1 MKYYSEITN
10 RTYNTEKECIEAEQA
25 IVKAREEKKA
35 KEEKLSKERAE
46 RAKIV
51 DEKRV
56 AYVKA
61 LEDYREEVQKFV
73 KDYGSYHMSYSSQSP
88 LSLFD
93 MLF

>member
-25 IVKAREEKKA
+25 IIKAREEKKA

-46 RAKIV
+46 RAKSV
-51 DEKRV
+51 DEKRI

-73 KDYGSYHMSYSSQSP
+73 KDYGSYHMSYSSKSP

>member
-51 DEKRV
+51 YEKRI

-73 KDYGSYHMSYSSQSP
+73 KDYGSYHMSYSSKSP

>member
-25 IVKAREEKKA
+25 IIKAREEKKA

-51 DEKRV
+51 DEKRI

-61 LEDYREEVQKFV
+61 LEDYREEVQKIV
-73 KDYGSYHMSYSSQSP
+73 KDYGSYHMSYSSKSP

>member
-10 RTYNTEKECIEAEQA
+10 KTYNTEKECIEAEQA

-35 KEEKLSKERAE
+35 KKEKLPKERAE
-46 RAKIV
+46 SAKIGG
-51 DEKRV
+51 EKRTARV
-56 AYVKA
+56 RA

-73 KDYGSYHMSYSSQSP
+73 KDYGSYHMSYSSKSP

>member
-10 RTYNTEKECIEAEQA
+10 RTYNTEKECIEAEQS
-25 IVKAREEKKA
+25 IIKAREEKKA

-51 DEKRV
+51 DEKRI

-73 KDYGSYHMSYSSQSP
+73 KDYGSYHMSYSSKSP

>member
-25 IVKAREEKKA
+25 IIKAREEKKA
-35 KEEKLSKERAE
+35 KEERLSKERAE

-51 DEKRV
+51 DEKRI

-73 KDYGSYHMSYSSQSP
+73 KDYGSYHMSYNSKSP
-88 LSLFD
+88 ISLLD

>member
-25 IVKAREEKKA
+25 IIKAREEKKA

-73 KDYGSYHMSYSSQSP
+73 KDYGSYHMSYSSKSP

>member
-25 IVKAREEKKA
+25 IVKARDAKKA

-46 RAKIV
+46 RAKSV
-51 DEKRV
+51 DEKRI

-73 KDYGSYHMSYSSQSP
+73 KDYGSYHMSYSSKSP

>member
-51 DEKRV
+51 DEKRI

-73 KDYGSYHMSYSSQSP
+73 NNSTKP
-88 LSLFD
+88 LPPKELENIE
-93 MLF
+93 LL